1 MEIFERLYFF
11 LFNALTDALEA
22 IDSGLIAEAAEALR
36 DAQCTAEELYIQRA
50 DWQKADD
57 EEMQEIEKMTEDF
70 FKSADCKLLRA
81 MLEETESK

>member
-1 MEIFERLYFF
+1 MEVYERLYFF
-11 LFNALTDALEA
+11 LFNAITDALEA

-36 DAQCTAEELYIQRA
+36 DAQCTAEELYIQRS

>member
-1 MEIFERLYFF
+1 MEVYERLYFF
-11 LFNALTDALEA
+11 LFNAITDALEA

-36 DAQCTAEELYIQRA
+36 DALCTADELYIQRA